1 MDTHPTFSAGEEGR
15 VGMGEETGHVLI
27 CLCAKYITFNK
38 LQGRV
43 ASTLLTVDADSVTYL

>member
-43 ASTLLTVDADSVTYL
+43 ASTLLTLDADSVSYL